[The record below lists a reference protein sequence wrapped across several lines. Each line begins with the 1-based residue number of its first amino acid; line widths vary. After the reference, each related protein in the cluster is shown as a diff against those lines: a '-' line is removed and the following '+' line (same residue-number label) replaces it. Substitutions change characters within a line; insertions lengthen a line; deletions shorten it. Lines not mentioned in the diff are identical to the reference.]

1 MLYMFLRRFF
11 VAPIAKLL
19 FRPRVSG
26 LENMPATG
34 PALLVSN
41 HLAFM
46 DSVFLPVAVP
56 RQIVFPAKSEYFT
69 APASRAA

>member
-19 FRPRVSG
+19 FRPRVTG
-26 LENMPATG
+26 LENVPATG

-41 HLAFM
+41 HLAFIG
-46 DSVFLPVAVP
+46 LGVP
-56 RQIVFPAKSEYFT
+56 AGRRT
-69 APASRAA
+69 AADRVPGQVGVLHRARA